1 MYTAGQTQPKYHIN
15 NTNFPQGFS
24 TPDDSWNNRWRTG
37 PNQVLG
43 WSASLP
49 GSGNGA
55 KSLGQ
60 ELEAS
65 AAFATCQVTRVF
77 KDVCLRAPN
86 TSADI
91 TQVNTMVTSFQNGY
105 KLRQVF
111 AQSAAYCMGN

>member
-1 MYTAGQTQPKYHIN
+1 M
-15 NTNFPQGFS
+15 
-24 TPDDSWNNRWRTG
+24 
-37 PNQVLG
+37 LG
-43 WSASLP
+43 WSASLS
-49 GSGNGA
+49 GAGNGA

-65 AAFATCQVTRVF
+65 QAFATCQVTRVF

-86 TSADI
+86 TTADFSQI
-91 TQVNTMVTSFQNGY
+91 TTMVTSFQNGY